1 MTNSNYEVVFEVEHK
16 PYFLFLSIAFLDKSL
31 YNLFIAVILRAEKI
45 KLEKHKL
52 IQIKYS
58 LIPEVS
64 EMKSNMIIIKPPIQ
78 VKVRLLKIIVSKLL
92 LKLKDLYNLLIMAIE
107 KINMG
112 IPNAAQMTINTG

>member
-1 MTNSNYEVVFEVEHK
+1 M
-16 PYFLFLSIAFLDKSL
+16 

-52 IQIKYS
+52 NQIKYS
-58 LIPEVS
+58 LIPEDP
-64 EMKSNMIIIKPPIQ
+64 EKKSNMVIIKPPIQ
-78 VKVRLLKIIVSKLL
+78 VKERLQKIIVFKLL

-112 IPNAAQMTINTG
+112 TPNAAHIRINIG